1 VAVRVVRVMRI
12 CMTCAMEDRDSSL
25 GAATVEVQGAGVQS
39 NVSRIRGAGTSTSTV
54 AMVARRAY
62 SAN

>member
-1 VAVRVVRVMRI
+1 
-12 CMTCAMEDRDSSL
+12 MTCAMEDRDSSL